1 MAGPTAG
8 TSGPPEGP
16 VFALMHSPGAFQRS
30 AATGGLSDLRPEY
43 DMFLEVAEESFP
55 GPANRAEGAARDS
68 RGDCVRSRALD
79 GEQMMA
85 EVRAL
90 CPGRRHPALADMH
103 WIAARGLNVWSSFAE
118 RRSLASD
125 PCASVGT
132 SPVTGSSSS
141 STWPAITLLPDQAP
155 HLRRRDV
162 PENPRP
168 RPEEPSMHDG
178 GKFHG

>member
-1 MAGPTAG
+1 
-8 TSGPPEGP
+8 
-16 VFALMHSPGAFQRS
+16 
-30 AATGGLSDLRPEY
+30 
-43 DMFLEVAEESFP
+43 
-55 GPANRAEGAARDS
+55 
-68 RGDCVRSRALD
+68 VRSRALD
-79 GEQMMA
+79 AEQMMA

-141 STWPAITLLPDQAP
+141 STWPAITLLSDQAP